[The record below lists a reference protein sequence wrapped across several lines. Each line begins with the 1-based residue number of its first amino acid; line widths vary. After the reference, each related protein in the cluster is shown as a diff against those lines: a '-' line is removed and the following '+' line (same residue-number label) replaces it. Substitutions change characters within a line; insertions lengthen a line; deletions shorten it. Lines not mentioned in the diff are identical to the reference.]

1 MLFTLSSFLVSKL
14 DLMKFF
20 RVLQDFY
27 SLLQHRTT
35 SYIWMHSI
43 RYHLFCSDQYFCLND
58 LEATWQQVCKHSCS
72 FKNIVRGWLRFKQ
85 QFAVLCVAFIF
96 LLQTTQKLFI
106 FLADMYTR
114 FKTWSSTSKNPSVH
128 SNDWKVEKNWRFSW
142 LIQFC

>member
-1 MLFTLSSFLVSKL
+1 
-14 DLMKFF
+14 MK
-20 RVLQDFY
+20 
-27 SLLQHRTT
+27 
-35 SYIWMHSI
+35 SI

-142 LIQFC
+142 LPNSILLVPRFILYGKGGTSQKINFYAKNAVPTTK